1 MHIVLLGMMASGKT
15 TIGKVLSKSL
25 SIPFHDTD
33 KEIEFHEKTSIK
45 SIFENMGEKYFRELD
60 S

>member
-15 TIGKVLSKSL
+15 TIGKALSKSL

-33 KEIEFHEKTSIK
+33 KEIEFHEKTRKILLCTSQAI
-45 SIFENMGEKYFRELD
+45 IV
-60 S
+60 